1 MTEAD
6 KNTKARHALEKTKME
21 AENKLERSS
30 QDLQDL
36 RERSALTGLI
46 RLHLMYQLKLFKIE
60 QD

>member
-36 RERSALTGLI
+36 RERSALWHWLNKTA
-46 RLHLMYQLKLFKIE
+46 FNVSIE
-60 QD
+60 IV

>member
-36 RERSALTGLI
+36 RERSALWRWLNKTA
-46 RLHLMYQLKLFKIE
+46 FNVSIE
-60 QD
+60 IV